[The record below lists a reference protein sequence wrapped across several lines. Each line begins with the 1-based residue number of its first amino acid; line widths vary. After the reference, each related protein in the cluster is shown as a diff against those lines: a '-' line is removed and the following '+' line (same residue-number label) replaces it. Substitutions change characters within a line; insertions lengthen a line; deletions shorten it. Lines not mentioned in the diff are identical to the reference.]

1 VLSKIWSRNIEIWQG
16 GRDAP
21 PIQNSTK
28 TGYYLKKYLNPNV
41 KIGSGENVIQRHTF
55 YIFRLGEMYLNYAEA
70 MNEAFGPEADPEG
83 FGMTA
88 LEAVNTIRTRAEM
101 PNFPNGLSKEDF
113 RNKLINER
121 RVELAFENHRF
132 WDVRRWEIANEV
144 LNQDLIGITVVKVG
158 DNQFDYTRKIVETRR
173 FDEKMYLYPI
183 PYSETIKA
191 SLEQNVGW

>member
-1 VLSKIWSRNIEIWQG
+1 
-16 GRDAP
+16 
-21 PIQNSTK
+21 
-28 TGYYLKKYLNPNV
+28 
-41 KIGSGENVIQRHTF
+41 
-55 YIFRLGEMYLNYAEA
+55 M
-70 MNEAFGPEADPEG
+70 
-83 FGMTA
+83 
-88 LEAVNTIRTRAEM
+88 
-101 PNFPNGLSKEDF
+101 
-113 RNKLINER
+113 INER